1 MRVLGLCGLLRMS
14 RFWSESM
21 SRLADARQLGFLG
34 KLICGM
40 DTRVDTQPFRVWVRV
55 SNAESR

>member
-14 RFWSESM
+14 RFWPESM
-21 SRLADARQLGFLG
+21 SSMEGAWLLGFRGGLS
-34 KLICGM
+34 CGM
-40 DTRVDTQPFRVWVRV
+40 DTRVDTKSVRVWVWF